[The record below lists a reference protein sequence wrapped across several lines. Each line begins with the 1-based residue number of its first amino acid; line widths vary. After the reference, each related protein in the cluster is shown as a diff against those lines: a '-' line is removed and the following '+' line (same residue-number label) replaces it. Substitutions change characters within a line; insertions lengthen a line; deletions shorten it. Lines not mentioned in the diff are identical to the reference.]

1 MRSIRL
7 NTCNFCCIYLL
18 NNKNLECRHAIRRV
32 YTCSFS
38 IFWLKVLNWNFFM
51 LLLPFAGWFFLFK
64 ALIKKILI
72 WSVFTLLVT
81 SFFLLA
87 AFSLKFAVFAVNL
100 SGKWKLR
107 MRRIRFNTWNFCCVY
122 LLNNKNLECRHAIRR
137 VLYMIPFQYFVEQ
150 ILNWNFFHDFASFAG
165 WFSLFKALIK
175 KKLIWSVFTL
185 LVASFFLLAA
195 FSLKFPVFAVN
206 LSGKWKLRMRRIR
219 FNTWNFCCVYL
230 LNNKN
235 LECRHAIRRVLY
247 MIPFQYFVE
256 NIDLTLFHAFG
267 RIFVLLAAFFLLN
280 IWSKKYWFEVVS
292 RFWSSF
298 LLAAFEVSSFCGQ
311 FERKMNTSNAIH

>member
-1 MRSIRL
+1 MPAR
-7 NTCNFCCIYLL
+7 
-18 NNKNLECRHAIRRV
+18 
-32 YTCSFS
+32 YTQGLYMFLS
-38 IFWLKVLNWNFFM
+38 IFWLKKYWIETFSCCCF
-51 LLLPFAGWFFLFK
+51 LLLVGFFFFK

-72 WSVFTLLVT
+72 WSAFTLLVA
-81 SFFLLA
+81 SSFLLA
-87 AFSLKFAVFAVNL
+87 AFSLKFPVFAVNL

-107 MRRIRFNTWNFCCVY
+107 MGPIRFNTWNFCCVY

-137 VLYMIPFQYFVEQ
+137 VLYMIPFQYFVEK
-150 ILNWNFFHDFASFAG
+150 ILNWNFFMILLPFAG
-165 WFSLFKALIK
+165 WFFLFKALIK
-175 KKLIWSVFTL
+175 KILIWSVFTL

-206 LSGKWKLRMRRIR
+206 LSGKWTLRMRPIR
-219 FNTWNFCCVYL
+219 LNTCNFCCMYL

-256 NIDLTLFHAFG
+256 KIDLTLFSCLWSNLCFASC
-267 RIFVLLAAFFLLN
+267 FFPFLN
-280 IWSKKYWFEVVS
+280 VWSKKYWFEVFS
-292 RFWSSF
+292 SFWSSF

-311 FERKMNTSNAIH
+311 FERSD